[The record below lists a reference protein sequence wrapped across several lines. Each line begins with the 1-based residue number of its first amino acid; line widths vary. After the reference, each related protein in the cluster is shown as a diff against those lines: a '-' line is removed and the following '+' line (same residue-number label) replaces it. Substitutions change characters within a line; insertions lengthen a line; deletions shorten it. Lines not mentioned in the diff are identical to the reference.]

1 MCMKALITAGG
12 RATRLRPITYTI
24 NKHLIPLANK
34 PMIFYAIEKL
44 AEVGVKEIGISV
56 NPGEEE
62 IQKAV
67 GDGSK
72 WGVKI
77 AYIEQKG
84 GPLGIAHVVNNAKDF
99 LGEEPFIFYLGDNII
114 LGSLKRFVEKFE
126 REKLNCV
133 LALSKVKDPQR
144 FGVPEVRDGRI
155 VRVDEKPSE
164 PKSDYAV
171 TGIYVYDRNFFEAFR
186 HIRPSKRGEYEISD
200 IHTWLIENG
209 KAVGYEEIT
218 GWWKDTGKP
227 EDLLEGNQLLLN
239 EMAETSRDGAEIDPT
254 AVLQGKVAIGK
265 GSVIGPKVLVRGP
278 VAIGENCKI
287 ENSYIGPYTAIGKGV
302 EIYNTEIEHSIIF
315 DDVDINCSTRIVD
328 SLIGTNATVTSAH
341 ATLPLGHKLV
351 VGDNA
356 VVEI

>member
-1 MCMKALITAGG
+1 MKALITAGG

-44 AEVGVKEIGISV
+44 ADVGVKEIGISV

-62 IQKAV
+62 IQKVV

-84 GPLGIAHVVNNAKDF
+84 GPLGIAHVVNNARAF
-99 LGEEPFIFYLGDNII
+99 LGDDDFIFYLGDNII
-114 LGSLKRFVEKFE
+114 LGSLKRFVEKF
-126 REKLNCV
+126 RSEKLNCV
-133 LALSKVKDPQR
+133 LALSKVTDPSR
-144 FGVPEVRDGRI
+144 FGVPEIRDGRI
-155 VRVDEKPSE
+155 VRVDEKPTA

-171 TGIYVYDRNFFEAFR
+171 TGIYVYDKTFFEAFT
-186 HIRPSKRGEYEISD
+186 HIKPSTRGEYEISD

-239 EMAETSRDGAEIDPT
+239 EMATSSREGAQIDPS
-254 AVLQGKVAIGK
+254 AVIQGKVAIGA
-265 GSVIGPKVLVRGP
+265 GTVVGPKVLIRGP
-278 VAIGENCKI
+278 VAIGENCRI

-302 EIYNTEIEHSIIF
+302 EIYNTEIEHSVIF
-315 DDVDINCSTRIVD
+315 DDADIDCSKRIVD
-328 SLIGTNATVTSAH
+328 SLIGTNATVSSAH
-341 ATLPLGHKLV
+341 ATLPSGHKLV